1 MIPELLRKRYVTFT
15 SICMLYDLQSN
26 QVFNQY
32 IGCHMTESIKKNK
45 KVDPFFDREA
55 SKYAKPIPSREFIV
69 QYLEELG
76 TPAKRSQLIK
86 AFNLA
91 GKELQEAL
99 RRRLNAMLRDGQLLI
114 NRKGSY
120 ALVDHM
126 SLVRGYVVCHKEG
139 YGFLIPDDGSDDVF
153 LNPRQTRSLFP
164 GDRILVSVTTNHE
177 RGKREGT
184 VVEILER
191 SFTQIVGR
199 YLEEKGVAFIVPSNK
214 NVTQEIIIP
223 EGKEANAQE
232 GQIVVSEIISYPT
245 ERSSATGRIVEVLG
259 EHMAPGMEIEVA
271 IRAHGLPFAWPDEA
285 FSECDAIGTV
295 VGDGAKDGRQE
306 LQHLPFVTIDGE
318 DAKDFDDAVYC
329 KRHAKGGW
337 ILYVAIADVSHY
349 VQFDSVLDQEAL
361 NRGNS
366 VYFPEHVIPML
377 PEVLS
382 NDLCSLKSNVERLAM
397 VCEVLITENGEV
409 DRYRFYDAI
418 IKSHARLTYDE
429 VFAQLENKAKKP
441 SVLLPHL
448 QELQRLYHALL
459 KQRRARGAMDFSRI
473 ETKII
478 FSKDRK
484 IQRIVPVEHN
494 YVHGIIEECMLVAN
508 ACASLF
514 LLHGKIPAL
523 YRVHE
528 GPSPEKLLD
537 LRGFLGGL
545 GLELKGG
552 NKPKSIN
559 YANLLQKIIGRPDE
573 HLVQT
578 VLLRSL
584 RQAIYTPENIGH
596 FSLAYEAYAHFTSPI
611 RRYPDLINHRAIRYL
626 LRGGKVKDYIYTQAM
641 MHNFGD
647 HSSQTERRADDATR
661 DVTAWLK
668 CEFMRDKIGKTF
680 VGIISGV
687 TNFGVFVELKDIFV
701 EGLVHVTSLKN
712 DYYNFDAPEHRL
724 VGKRSGVVYRLGDPV
739 KVLVTRV
746 DLDDRQID
754 FALA

>member
-1 MIPELLRKRYVTFT
+1 
-15 SICMLYDLQSN
+15 
-26 QVFNQY
+26 
-32 IGCHMTESIKKNK
+32 MTESIKKNK
-45 KVDPFFDREA
+45 KIDPFLDREA
-55 SKYAKPIPSREFIV
+55 IKYAKPIPSREFII

-76 TPAKRSQLIK
+76 SPTKRSQLIK
-86 AFNLA
+86 AFDLA
-91 GKELQEAL
+91 GKEGQEAL

-120 ALVDHM
+120 ALVNQMD
-126 SLVRGYVVCHKEG
+126 LVRGHVVCHKEG

-164 GDRILVSVTTNHE
+164 GDRILVSVTANHE
-177 RGKREGT
+177 RSKREGT

-223 EGKEANAQE
+223 KGKEANAQE
-232 GQIVVSEIISYPT
+232 GQIVISEIISYPT
-245 ERSSATGRIVEVLG
+245 ERSSATGKVVEILG

-271 IRAHGLPFAWPDEA
+271 IRAHGLPFAWPDEV
-285 FSECDAIGTV
+285 FSECGAIGTV
-295 VGDGAKDGRQE
+295 VNDEAKAGRQE

-329 KRHAKGGW
+329 KRQAKGGW

-397 VCEVLITENGEV
+397 VCEMLITENGRVE
-409 DRYRFYDAI
+409 RYQFYDAI

-429 VFAQLENKAKKP
+429 VFAQLEKKAKKS
-441 SVLLPHL
+441 SVLLPEL
-448 QELQRLYHALL
+448 QELRCLYHALL
-459 KQRRARGAMDFSRI
+459 KQRKARGAMDFSRI

-484 IQRIVPVEHN
+484 IQKIVPVEHN
-494 YVHGIIEECMLVAN
+494 YVHGIIEECMLAAN

-559 YANLLQKIIGRPDE
+559 YADLLQKIIGRPDE

-611 RRYPDLINHRAIRYL
+611 RRFPDLVNHRAIRYL
-626 LRGGKVKDYIYTQAM
+626 LRGGKVKDYIYSQAIM
-641 MHNFGD
+641 KNFGD

-680 VGIISGV
+680 AGIISGV

-712 DYYNFDAPEHRL
+712 DYYTFDASQHRL

>member
-1 MIPELLRKRYVTFT
+1 
-15 SICMLYDLQSN
+15 
-26 QVFNQY
+26 
-32 IGCHMTESIKKNK
+32 MTESIN

-55 SKYAKPIPSREFIV
+55 QKYVKPIPSREFII

-76 TPAKRSQLIK
+76 SPVKRSQLIK
-86 AFNLA
+86 AFKLTS
-91 GKELQEAL
+91 KESQEAL

-114 NRKGSY
+114 NRKGDY
-120 ALVDHM
+120 ALVNQM
-126 SLVRGYVVCHKEG
+126 ALVRGHVVCHKEG

-153 LNPRQTRSLFP
+153 LNPRQVRSLFP
-164 GDRILVSVTTNHE
+164 GDRILVSVTTNNE
-177 RGKREGT
+177 RGKREGA

-199 YLEEKGVAFIVPSNK
+199 YVEEKGVAFIVPSNK
-214 NVTQEIIIP
+214 NVTQEVIIP
-223 EGKEANAQE
+223 KGKEASAQE

-245 ERSSATGRIVEVLG
+245 ERSSATGKIVEVLG

-271 IRAHGLPFAWPDEA
+271 IRAHGLPFAWPDEVLVEGSA
-285 FSECDAIGTV
+285 VGTIV
-295 VGDGAKDGRQE
+295 TDKAKTGRQE

-329 KRHAKGGW
+329 KRQAKGGW

-349 VQFDSVLDQEAL
+349 VRFDTELDQEAL
-361 NRGNS
+361 KRGNS
-366 VYFPEHVIPML
+366 VYFPQHVIPML

-382 NDLCSLKSNVERLAM
+382 NELCSLKPKVERLAM
-397 VCEVLITENGEV
+397 VCEMQIAENGEIGC
-409 DRYRFYDAI
+409 YRFYDAV
-418 IKSHARLTYDE
+418 IKSHARLTYNE
-429 VFAQLENKAKKP
+429 VFAQLEKKTKKP
-441 SVLLPHL
+441 SVLLPEL

-459 KQRRARGAMDFSRI
+459 KQRKARGALDFSRI
-473 ETKII
+473 ETRIV

-484 IQRIVPVEHN
+484 IERIEPVEHN
-494 YVHGIIEECMLVAN
+494 YVHGIIEECMLAAN
-508 ACASLF
+508 VCASMF
-514 LLHGKIPAL
+514 LLEGKIPAL

-528 GPSPEKLLD
+528 GPSLEKLTD
-537 LRGFLGGL
+537 LRSFLVGL

-552 NKPKSIN
+552 NKPKTIN
-559 YANLLQKIIGRPDE
+559 YADLLQKIIGRPDE

-584 RQAIYTPENIGH
+584 RQATYTPENVGH
-596 FSLAYEAYAHFTSPI
+596 FGLAYEAYAHFTSPI

-626 LRGGKVKDYIYTQAM
+626 LSGAKVKNYRYTQTEM
-641 MHNFGD
+641 QNFGD

-668 CEFMRDKIGKTF
+668 CEFMRDKVGKKF
-680 VGIISGV
+680 AGIISGV

-712 DYYNFDAPEHRL
+712 DYYNFDAPHHRL
-724 VGKRSGVVYRLGDPV
+724 VGKRSGIVYRLGDPV
-739 KVLVTRV
+739 KALVTRV
-746 DLDDRQID
+746 NLDDRQID
-754 FALA
+754 FELVGNGK

>member
-1 MIPELLRKRYVTFT
+1 
-15 SICMLYDLQSN
+15 
-26 QVFNQY
+26 
-32 IGCHMTESIKKNK
+32 MTESIKKNE

-55 SKYAKPIPSREFIV
+55 SKYAKPIPSREFII

-86 AFNLA
+86 AFDLT
-91 GKELQEAL
+91 GKESQEAL

-120 ALVDHM
+120 ALVNQMD
-126 SLVRGYVVCHKEG
+126 LVRGYVVCHKEG

-199 YLEEKGVAFIVPSNK
+199 YLEEKGVAFVVPSNK

-223 EGKEANAQE
+223 NGKEANAQE
-232 GQIVVSEIISYPT
+232 GQIVISEIISYPT

-271 IRAHGLPFAWPDEA
+271 IRAHGLPFVWPDEA

-295 VGDGAKDGRQE
+295 VGDGAKNGRQE

-329 KRHAKGGW
+329 KRQAKGGW

-397 VCEVLITENGEV
+397 VCEMLITENGEV
-409 DRYRFYDAI
+409 ERYRFYDAI

-429 VFAQLENKAKKP
+429 VFAQLEKKAKKP
-441 SVLLPHL
+441 SVLLPYL
-448 QELQRLYHALL
+448 QELQCLYHALL
-459 KQRRARGAMDFSRI
+459 KQRKARGAMDFSRI

-626 LRGGKVKDYIYTQAM
+626 LRGGKVKDYVYTQAV
-641 MHNFGD
+641 MHNLGD

-680 VGIISGV
+680 AGIISGV

-746 DLDDRQID
+746 DLDDRKID

>member
-1 MIPELLRKRYVTFT
+1 
-15 SICMLYDLQSN
+15 
-26 QVFNQY
+26 
-32 IGCHMTESIKKNK
+32 MTESIKKNK
-45 KVDPFFDREA
+45 NVDPFLDREA
-55 SKYAKPIPSREFIV
+55 SKYAKPIPSREFII

-76 TPAKRSQLIK
+76 TPVKRSQLIK

-91 GKELQEAL
+91 GKESQEAL

-120 ALVDHM
+120 ALVNQMD
-126 SLVRGYVVCHKEG
+126 LVRGYVVCHKEG

-177 RGKREGT
+177 RGKREGA

-223 EGKEANAQE
+223 EGKEANAQD

-245 ERSSATGRIVEVLG
+245 ERSSATGRVVEVLG

-271 IRAHGLPFAWPDEA
+271 IRAHGLPFAWPDEV

-295 VGDGAKDGRQE
+295 VNDEAKDGRQE

-329 KRHAKGGW
+329 KRQAKGGW

-366 VYFPEHVIPML
+366 VYFTEHVIPML

-382 NDLCSLKSNVERLAM
+382 NDLCSLKPNVERLAM
-397 VCEVLITENGEV
+397 VCEMLITENGRV
-409 DRYRFYDAI
+409 DRYQFYDAI

-429 VFAQLENKAKKP
+429 VFAQLEKKAKKP

-448 QELQRLYHALL
+448 QELQCLYHALL
-459 KQRRARGAMDFSRI
+459 KQRKARGAMDFSRI

-494 YVHGIIEECMLVAN
+494 YVHGIIEECMLAAN

-528 GPSPEKLLD
+528 GPTPEKLLD

-559 YANLLQKIIGRPDE
+559 YADLLQKIIGRPDE

-611 RRYPDLINHRAIRYL
+611 RRFPDLVNHRAIRYL
-626 LRGGKVKDYIYTQAM
+626 LRGGKVKDYIYTQTIM
-641 MHNFGD
+641 KNFGD

-680 VGIISGV
+680 AGIISGV

-712 DYYNFDAPEHRL
+712 DYYTFDAPQHRL

-746 DLDDRQID
+746 DLDDRQ
-754 FALA
+754 FLMTACESPSLF

>member
-1 MIPELLRKRYVTFT
+1 
-15 SICMLYDLQSN
+15 
-26 QVFNQY
+26 
-32 IGCHMTESIKKNK
+32 MTESINK
-45 KVDPFFDREA
+45 ADPFFDREA
-55 SKYAKPIPSREFIV
+55 QKYVKPIPSREFII

-76 TPAKRSQLIK
+76 SPVKRSQLIK
-86 AFNLA
+86 AFKLTS
-91 GKELQEAL
+91 KESQEAL

-114 NRKGSY
+114 NRKGNY
-120 ALVDHM
+120 ALVNQM
-126 SLVRGYVVCHKEG
+126 ALVRGHVVCHKEG

-153 LNPRQTRSLFP
+153 LNPRQVRSLFP

-177 RGKREGT
+177 RGKREGA

-199 YLEEKGVAFIVPSNK
+199 YIEEKGVAFIVPSNK

-223 EGKEANAQE
+223 KGKEANAQE

-245 ERSSATGRIVEVLG
+245 ERTSAMGRVVEVLG

-271 IRAHGLPFAWPDEA
+271 IRAHGLPFAWSDEVLA
-285 FSECDAIGTV
+285 EGGIVGTV
-295 VGDGAKDGRQE
+295 VTEEAKAGRQE

-318 DAKDFDDAVYC
+318 DARDFDDAVYC
-329 KRHAKGGW
+329 KRQAKGGW

-349 VQFDSVLDQEAL
+349 VHFDTQLDQEAL
-361 NRGNS
+361 KRGNS
-366 VYFPEHVIPML
+366 VYFPQHVIPML

-382 NDLCSLKSNVERLAM
+382 NELCSLKPKVERLAM
-397 VCEVLITENGEV
+397 ICEMRIAENGEIGC
-409 DRYRFYDAI
+409 YRFYDAV
-418 IKSHARLTYDE
+418 IKSHARFTYTE
-429 VFAQLENKAKKP
+429 VFAQLEKKTKKP
-441 SVLLPHL
+441 SVLLPQL
-448 QELQRLYHALL
+448 QELQSLYHALL
-459 KQRRARGAMDFSRI
+459 KQRKARGALDFSRI
-473 ETKII
+473 ETRIV

-484 IQRIVPVEHN
+484 IERIEPVEHN
-494 YVHGIIEECMLVAN
+494 YVHGIIEECMLAAN
-508 ACASLF
+508 VCASLF
-514 LLHGKIPAL
+514 LLKGKIPAL

-528 GPSPEKLLD
+528 GPSLEKLTD
-537 LRGFLGGL
+537 LRSFLVGL

-552 NKPKSIN
+552 NKPKTIN
-559 YANLLQKIIGRPDE
+559 YASLLEKIIGRPDE

-584 RQAIYTPENIGH
+584 RQATYTPENVGH
-596 FSLAYEAYAHFTSPI
+596 FGLAYEAYAHFTSPI

-626 LRGGKVKDYIYTQAM
+626 LHGGKVKNYAYTQVM
-641 MHNFGD
+641 MQNFGD
-647 HSSQTERRADDATR
+647 HASQTERRADDATR

-712 DYYNFDAPEHRL
+712 DYYNFDAPHHRL
-724 VGKRSGVVYRLGDPV
+724 VGKRSGVIYRLGDPV
-739 KVLVTRV
+739 KALVTRV
-746 DLDDRQID
+746 NLDDRQID
-754 FALA
+754 FELVG